1 MAQFAQALV
10 TGGVLG
16 SLLALLAFGIVL
28 TYRTTGIFN
37 FAQGAIGMV
46 FAFLYFQLVQGGRVF
61 FVAGVW
67 DQTATIPGWI
77 ALPLIVLVLA
87 PAFGWF
93 LHRILF
99 RHLTQA
105 ETHVQIVSTIGL
117 LIALQGFTGMLW
129 SGNPSIAPDEVFS
142 TTPVTIGTF
151 TTPVSS
157 FWTIAIAVALAA
169 GLVAFMRFSSMGV
182 RMRGVV
188 DRADLAEL
196 VGVNS
201 YRVSALSWGLSTSF
215 AALAGILVA
224 PVISASFD
232 LLTLPLLVVPA
243 TAAAVIGR
251 IRSLP
256 WTLLGGLL
264 IGIGQTTSQIYTG
277 DTLAP
282 ILASSIP
289 FLVLFGA
296 LLLPIDWHEV
306 RAEVAERPT
315 VAQREGVSR
324 RWIRGAII
332 GLAVILVLPSGW
344 QLGRPA
350 VLDWPP
356 LSWVI
361 TIVNGP
367 LGYFGELQ
375 NQFTRVPGIAVV
387 FLGLVLLVG
396 FAGQISLAHASL
408 AAIGAII
415 VGHFVADFG
424 LPFGVSLVIAG
435 LVTVVPGVILAWRA
449 VRLSPLFLGLATL
462 AFAALMTQLMF
473 NVPAITNGTSGV
485 PFERSAV
492 LADPYHYYL
501 FGIGIFLLAAALVRN
516 LRRGS
521 IGLALR
527 AMRDSETAIRGL
539 GSSLGRLKLA
549 VFSLSAFLA
558 GVGGAMFAGAGQ
570 VAEPTQFVELFS
582 LLFLALA
589 VVGGIRYIRGA
600 LIGAGLFVMARPL
613 LTSLTDWISGE
624 FTGIAFW
631 NIDQLPNLFFGAAAI
646 VLATNP
652 GGIVEQSRDGWLE
665 FVAKREDKRARRRG
679 DLDILADVSG
689 TGVVPAWE
697 APTDE
702 AASGFPDIYE
712 PTQEITLNGHPVTFP
727 AAALY
732 HRPSCLLARGKTPE
746 PIGPK
751 RARKLSPCPVCAP
764 DPPDSEPDP
773 RAVAAAREPFA
784 PVATLPRRD
793 DLEEMTRAEL
803 YELAQHVELAGRSK
817 MSKADLIDALASYG
831 HEGA

>member
-1 MAQFAQALV
+1 MAQLAQALV

-37 FAQGAIGMV
+37 FAQGAIGML
-46 FAFLYFQLVQGGRVF
+46 FAFLYFQMVQGGRVF
-61 FVAGVW
+61 VIAGVW
-67 DQTATIPGWI
+67 DHTVTVPRWV
-77 ALPLIVLVLA
+77 ALPVVVLVLA
-87 PAFGWF
+87 PAFGWI
-93 LHRILF
+93 LHRVLF
-99 RHLTQA
+99 RHLTHA

-117 LIALQGFTGMLW
+117 LIALQGFTGLLW
-129 SGNPSIAPDEVFS
+129 SGTPSISPQQVFPS
-142 TTPVTIGTF
+142 SQVAIGTF
-151 TTPVSS
+151 TTPISS
-157 FWTIAIAVALAA
+157 FWTIGVAIALAA
-169 GLVAFMRFSSMGV
+169 GLVAFMRYSRMGV

-196 VGVNS
+196 VGVDSN
-201 YRVSALSWGLSTSF
+201 RVSAISWALSTGF

-224 PVISASFD
+224 PVVRASLD

-243 TAAAVIGR
+243 IAAAVIGR

-256 WTLLGGLL
+256 WTLLGGIA
-264 IGIGQTTSQIYTG
+264 IGVGQTTSQVYAG
-277 DTLAP
+277 NVLAP

-296 LLLPIDWHEV
+296 LLLPIDWQEV

-315 VAQREGVSR
+315 VAAREGVSR

-344 QLGRPA
+344 QLSRPGL
-350 VLDWPP
+350 LDWPP
-356 LSWVI
+356 VSWII
-361 TIVNGP
+361 TIINGP

-375 NQFTRVPGIAVV
+375 SQFARVPGIAVV

-408 AAIGAII
+408 AAVGAII

-424 LPFGVSLVIAG
+424 FPFGLSLFLAG
-435 LVTVVPGVILAWRA
+435 VVAVVPGVILAWRA
-449 VRLSPLFLGLATL
+449 VRLSPLFLALATL

-473 NVPAITNGTSGV
+473 NVPGITNGTSGV
-485 PFERSAV
+485 SFQRSAV

-501 FGIGIFLLAAALVRN
+501 FGIGLFLLAAVLVRN
-516 LRRGS
+516 IRRGS
-521 IGLALR
+521 IGLALQ
-527 AMRDSETAIRGL
+527 AMRDSETAIRGF
-539 GSSLGRLKLA
+539 GSSLTRLKIA
-549 VFSLSAFLA
+549 VFSLSSFLA

-613 LTSLTDWISGE
+613 LTSLTDWLSGE

-631 NIDQLPNLFFGAAAI
+631 NIDQLPNLFFGVAAI

-665 FVAKREDKRARRRG
+665 FVAKREEKRARRRG
-679 DLDILADVSG
+679 DLDVISDVSG
-689 TGVVPAWE
+689 TGVAPTWE
-697 APTDE
+697 TPTDE
-702 AASGFPDIYE
+702 ADSVFADIYE

-727 AAALY
+727 AATLY
-732 HRPSCLLARGKTPE
+732 HQRSCLLARGKTQE

-751 RARKLSPCPVCAP
+751 RARELSPCPVCAP
-764 DPPDSEPDP
+764 DPPESEPD
-773 RAVAAAREPFA
+773 RAAVAAARAPFA
-784 PVATLPRRD
+784 PVATLPPRVE
-793 DLEEMTRAEL
+793 LEEMTRADL
-803 YELAQHVELAGRSK
+803 YELAQEVELAGRSK
-817 MSKADLIDALASYG
+817 MSKADLIDALAEHG
-831 HEGA
+831 RRED